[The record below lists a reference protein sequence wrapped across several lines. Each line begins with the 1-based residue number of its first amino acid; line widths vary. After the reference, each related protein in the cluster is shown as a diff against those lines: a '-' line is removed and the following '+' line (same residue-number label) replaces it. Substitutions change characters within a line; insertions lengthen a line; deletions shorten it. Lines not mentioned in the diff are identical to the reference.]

1 MCPHAHPT
9 CSIVSMIQEIG
20 VINIISNDIAIAVA
34 NMAVFFEFCSDDTL
48 DPDTA
53 IQVMEQL
60 CADLQALDESS
71 RQELVASFRA
81 IAPRYEGEV
90 RAFVEDM
97 PYAFGI
103 E

>member
-1 MCPHAHPT
+1 M
-9 CSIVSMIQEIG
+9 VSNN
-20 VINIISNDIAIAVA
+20 VAVAIA
-34 NMAVFFEFCSDDTL
+34 NMAIFFEFCSDDTL
-48 DPDTA
+48 NDDTA

-60 CADLQALDESS
+60 CGDLQALDENS
-71 RQELVASFRA
+71 RRELAASFRA